1 MDNKPKLTLTTTV
14 NEPPGHDI
22 FCTPENSEFLSKV
35 HYRDLNT
42 SDREIRLLKI
52 LPNSGSGFIECELSP
67 SVKLAD
73 VHKQYLALLYCAGDA
88 RNTKPILVNGVKC
101 NVFANLHHA
110 LKIVRH
116 YWETHTY
123 HRDLL
128 IWVDQICINQANLI
142 EKSIQVGF
150 MRAIYESAKET
161 LICLSVAE
169 TRGDG
174 MRWLVQLEE
183 SYVNRSIIGETFPS
197 EDGYD
202 RQYPF
207 STHQFRTEMEQCL
220 SQHEFVD
227 GWIEFCDILSSPW
240 WGRAWVFQEFMVSC
254 RATFLYGQHSMEH
267 EVMLELMPD
276 LCLSTLGILFEPTK
290 TRGTCVRKKLKR
302 AKLTRTQVSQSI
314 SKVLSVFL
322 AKHEWYR
329 NYDLK
334 KLLVYTQKSQ
344 SSDERDR
351 IYSMVG
357 LAHPGYAIIPDYS
370 CENAFERLLVETT
383 RRIITFE
390 DNLEVLSYLSRGD
403 PPSTSCRKLLPSW
416 VVDWTTIHSL
426 PSWVVDLAEIRHLPE
441 ATQYREEIDSSVSNH
456 YIKAGYADA
465 SFAQLP
471 HPIYSEIKT
480 TALQVWAVF
489 LDSDFLINDQKM
501 FVSQNL
507 FAFKAKY
514 PVQRD
519 DELWVLCGSSEPFLL
534 RRCPGGYRIIG
545 PVICLTLTFQPFWGI
560 SGRLDEFTDESGDL
574 DPTKMRRERI
584 TIF

>member
-1 MDNKPKLTLTTTV
+1 MDKKPKLTLTTTA

-42 SDREIRLLKI
+42 NDREIRLLKI
-52 LPNSGSGFIECELSP
+52 LPNSGSGFIECELLP

-73 VHKQYLALLYCAGDA
+73 VHKQYLALSYCAGNA
-88 RNTKPILVNGVKC
+88 HNTKPIIVNGAKC

-110 LKIVRH
+110 LKTVRH

-123 HRDLL
+123 HRDLFL
-128 IWVDQICINQANLI
+128 WVDQICINQANLI
-142 EKSIQVGF
+142 ERSDQVGF
-150 MRAIYESAKET
+150 MRSIYESAKET
-161 LICLSVAE
+161 LICLSVAD

-183 SYVNRSIIGETFPS
+183 SYVNRSIVGETSSS
-197 EDGYD
+197 EDRD
-202 RQYPF
+202 DLRYPF
-207 STHQFRTEMEQCL
+207 STHQFRTEMEECL

-227 GWIEFCDILSSPW
+227 GWTEFCKVLSSPW

-267 EVMLELMPD
+267 EVMLTLMPD
-276 LCLSTLGILFEPTK
+276 LCLSTLDILFEPEK
-290 TRGTCVRKKLKR
+290 TRGTCVRKKMKR
-302 AKLTRTQVSQSI
+302 AKITRDRVSRSI

-322 AKHEWYR
+322 AKNEWYQ

-334 KLLVYTQKSQ
+334 RLLVYTQNSQ

-357 LAHPGYAIIPDYS
+357 LANPGYAIIPDYS
-370 CENAFERLLVETT
+370 SENGFKRLLVETT

-390 DNLEVLSYLSRGD
+390 DSLEVLSYLGRGD
-403 PPSTSCRKLLPSW
+403 PPSNSCRKLLPSW
-416 VVDWTTIHSL
+416 VVDWTTVQSL
-426 PSWVVDLAEIRHLPE
+426 PSWVVDLAEIRQLTE
-441 ATQYREEIDSSVSNH
+441 ATPHGAEIDSVINNH

-465 SFAQLP
+465 SFAELP
-471 HPIYSEIKT
+471 HPVYSEVKT

-489 LDSDFLINDQKM
+489 LDSDFTFSNQKI
-501 FVSQNL
+501 FIGQNL
-507 FAFKAKY
+507 FLFEAKF
-514 PVQRD
+514 PIQRE

-534 RRCPGGYRIIG
+534 RRCSGGYRVVG
-545 PVICLTLTFQPFWGI
+545 PVICLTLAFRPFWRI
-560 SGRLDEFTDESGDL
+560 SGRLDEYTDESGDL
-574 DPTKMRRERI
+574 DPSKMERKRI

>member
-1 MDNKPKLTLTTTV
+1 MDKKPKLTLTTTA

-52 LPNSGSGFIECELSP
+52 LPSSGSGFIECVLLP

-73 VHKQYLALLYCAGDA
+73 VHKQYLALSYCAGDA
-88 RNTKPILVNGVKC
+88 RNTKPIVVNGARC

-110 LKIVRH
+110 LNTVRY

-123 HRDLL
+123 HRDLFL
-128 IWVDQICINQANLI
+128 WVDQICINQANLI
-142 EKSIQVGF
+142 ERSIQVGF

-161 LICLSVAE
+161 LICLSVAD
-169 TRGDG
+169 TKGDG
-174 MRWLVQLEE
+174 MRWLVELEE
-183 SYVNRSIIGETFPS
+183 TYVNRAIIGETLPS
-197 EDGYD
+197 EDGDD
-202 RQYPF
+202 RRHPF
-207 STHQFRTEMEQCL
+207 STNQFRTEMEECL
-220 SQHEFVD
+220 SQHEFAD
-227 GWIEFCDILSSPW
+227 GWIKFCDVLSSPW

-254 RATFLYGQHSMEH
+254 RATFLYGQHSMKH
-267 EVMLELMPD
+267 EIMLSLMPD
-276 LCLSTLGILFEPTK
+276 LCLSTLEVLFEPEK
-290 TRGTCVRKKLKR
+290 TRGTCIKKKLKR
-302 AKLTRTQVSQSI
+302 AKVTRTQVSRSI

-329 NYDLK
+329 DYDLK
-334 KLLVYTQKSQ
+334 KLLVYTQNSE

-370 CENAFERLLVETT
+370 CENTFERLLVETT
-383 RRIITFE
+383 RRMITFE
-390 DNLEVLSYLSRGD
+390 DSLEVLSYLGRGE
-403 PPSTSCRKLLPSW
+403 PSSTGCRKLLPSW
-416 VVDWTTIHSL
+416 VVDWTTVQSL
-426 PSWVVDLAEIRHLPE
+426 PSWVVNLDEIRHLPE
-441 ATQYREEIDSSVSNH
+441 AMQYREEIDSGASNH
-456 YIKAGYADA
+456 YIKVGYADA
-465 SFAQLP
+465 SFAELP
-471 HPIYSEIKT
+471 HPVYSEMKT

-489 LDSDFLINDQKM
+489 LDSDFIVNDQKM

-507 FAFKAKY
+507 FEVKAEF

-519 DELWVLCGSSEPFLL
+519 DELWVLCGSSEPLLL
-534 RRCPGGYRIIG
+534 RRCLGGYRIVG
-545 PVICLTLTFQPFWGI
+545 PVLCLTLTSQPFWGI
-560 SGRLDEFTDESGDL
+560 PGRLDEYTDESGDL
-574 DPTKMRRERI
+574 DPSMMERKRI